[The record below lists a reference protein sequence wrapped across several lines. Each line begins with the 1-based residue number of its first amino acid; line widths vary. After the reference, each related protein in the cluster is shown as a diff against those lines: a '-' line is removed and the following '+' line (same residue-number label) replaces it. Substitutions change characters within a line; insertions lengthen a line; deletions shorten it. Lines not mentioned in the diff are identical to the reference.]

1 MIKIPILR
9 ESLDFYWLDDS
20 IYVKT
25 SLRHEEHWLEPQF
38 KVLTH
43 KTWCKQAFWLKWET
57 KMSWQRQNT
66 KHQISQKW
74 LKKSIDIWV
83 SKWSERDGESDFD
96 EINSK

>member
-9 ESLDFYWLDDS
+9 ESQDFYWLDAS
-20 IYVKT
+20 IFVKT
-25 SLRHEEHWLEPQF
+25 SLRHEKHWLEPQF

-43 KTWCKQAFWLKWET
+43 KTWSKQAFWLKRERKWLD
-57 KMSWQRQNT
+57 KDKNT
-66 KHQISQKW
+66 KHQISQQW